1 MPDVLAIHWD
11 KRRLRVVEVSIGS
24 VVRVVQNFTV
34 EVSDPPPVGWLREAL
49 RRNGTTARQAVVC
62 LAREEAI
69 LRQLELPNAPDDE
82 LPALVQFQA
91 STRSTTP
98 LDQLLL
104 DFLPLPSRPG
114 SPQRD
119 VLLATAPRS
128 SIDPIRAI
136 LNESGIELVA
146 LTISSFALA
155 EFVLR
160 AEASQHQNSKMSRLA
175 VLADGSRLE
184 VVLLGQQEPLVAH
197 LVRPPLTEDGRPIV
211 AKAAADISRILVP
224 AQPWLSES
232 PIDRIWLL
240 SDGSEWNGLDQALQ
254 SRWNCPV
261 EHVDSAAK
269 LKIRDLELT
278 KFTGSIVP
286 FIPALGL
293 ALSRTQPRS
302 PTLDLLHPRQPRP
315 KRDPRKLQLTVGLA
329 AALVLVALVTS
340 FFQLSMASL
349 DSRISSATSE
359 LSVLT
364 GNSNRGA
371 PDRTAAS
378 LIEKWRSHD
387 VNQLQQFGE
396 LFELMQGTKR
406 SYLSEYNFGPTAGEG
421 IAKFHATGNSKE
433 RVDWQQLA
441 QRLADAQRYRVKSSR
456 ESTQQSRDSEYPN
469 RFELDIDIV
478 QLGKPEPGKP
488 TPGTAALPSSA
499 IKDK

>member
-24 VVRVVQNFTV
+24 TVRVVQNFTV
-34 EVSDPPPVGWLREAL
+34 EISDLPPVGWLREAL
-49 RRNGTTARQAVVC
+49 RKHGTTARQAVVC
-62 LAREEAI
+62 LARDEVI

-104 DFLPLPSRPG
+104 DYLPLPRRPG

-128 SIDPIRAI
+128 TVDPIRAI
-136 LNESGIELVA
+136 LNESGLELIA

-160 AEASQHQNSKMSRLA
+160 TEASQNQNAAKSRLA
-175 VLADGSRLE
+175 VLADGHRLE
-184 VVLLGQQEPLVAH
+184 IVLLGQQEPLVAH
-197 LVRPPLTEDGRPIV
+197 LARPPLNEDGRPIV

-240 SDGSEWNGLDQALQ
+240 SDSPEWDGLDQTLQ
-254 SRWNCPV
+254 SRWNCSV
-261 EHVDSAAK
+261 EHVNSLAN

-278 KFTGSIVP
+278 KFAGSIVQ
-286 FIPALGL
+286 FAPALGL
-293 ALSRTQPRS
+293 ALSRTQPRA

-315 KRDPRKLQLTVGLA
+315 KRDPRKLQLAVGSA
-329 AALVLVALVTS
+329 AALLLVALVTS
-340 FFQLSMASL
+340 FYQLSMASL
-349 DSRISSATSE
+349 ESRISTASAE
-359 LSVLT
+359 LSVLN
-364 GNSNRGA
+364 GNSNRGT
-371 PDRTAAS
+371 PDRTAAT
-378 LIEKWRSHD
+378 LIEDWRTHD

-396 LFELMQGTKR
+396 FYELMQGTKR

-421 IAKFHATGNSKE
+421 IAKLHATGNSKE

-469 RFELDIDIV
+469 RFELDTDIV
-478 QLGKPEPGKP
+478 QPGKPEPGKSA
-488 TPGTAALPSSA
+488 TGAAASPPSA
-499 IKDK
+499 TKDK